1 VWLMMGGSRF
11 LLRLASYFWL
21 LALSVV
27 ITQQLYAQGAG
38 PIKPS
43 TGTVARPRPD
53 AEGTRP
59 PVTEEKIESKFK
71 KQPGEEI
78 QEGAATFRSDVLT
91 VDVPVAVL
99 DNKGRFIPNIPPGN
113 FRVLEDGVPQKLTGF
128 EMGQAPMTVCIV
140 VEFSAQFQSF
150 WSETWYQTLVATQ
163 GFIDT
168 LQPEDYLAIVAYD
181 LRPEIL
187 SDFSANRMDS
197 MQAMRRLQIP
207 AFSES
212 NLYDALQFTLER
224 MEGIEGR
231 KAIVLIASGRD
242 TFSKLNFGEARKIV
256 QNAGI
261 PIYTIGL
268 MQWIREYYD
277 ARGALGAE
285 SRLDFLQADNQ
296 MRTFAKESGGQSFF
310 PRFYGEF
317 PSIYGAIHQAMRN
330 QYSLVYQPT
339 NQERNGEF
347 RRIEVQL
354 VNPASGEALRVVDEK
369 GKPIKYSIVAKRGYN
384 APRPVE

>member
-1 VWLMMGGSRF
+1 MIRF
-11 LLRLASYFWL
+11 PLRFPPVV
-21 LALSVV
+21 LALVAVCLSALL
-27 ITQQLYAQGAG
+27 TQQLWAQGQG
-38 PIKPS
+38 PIQPR

-53 AEGTRP
+53 AEGERP
-59 PVTEEKIESKFK
+59 PADGPKVESKYK
-71 KQPGEEI
+71 KQPGEEAV
-78 QEGAATFRSDVLT
+78 EGAATFRSDVLT

-113 FRVLEDGVPQKLTGF
+113 FRVLEDGVPQKLSGF
-128 EMGQAPMTVCIV
+128 EVGQAPMTVCLV

-168 LQPEDYLAIVAYD
+168 LQPEDYLAIIAYD

-187 SDFSANRMDS
+187 SDFSTNRMDS
-197 MQAMRRLQIP
+197 MEAMRRLQIP
-207 AFSES
+207 GFSES

-231 KAIVLIASGRD
+231 KAVIVIASGMD
-242 TFSKLNFGEARKIV
+242 TFSKLNFGEARKVV

-268 MQWIREYYD
+268 MQWIREYMD
-277 ARGALGAE
+277 SRGMLGPMARM
-285 SRLDFLQADNQ
+285 DFLQADNQ

-317 PSIYGAIHQAMRN
+317 PSIYNAIQQAMRN
-330 QYSLVYQPT
+330 QYNLVYQPT
-339 NQERNGEF
+339 NLERDGKF

-354 VNPASGEALRVVDEK
+354 VNPTTGEPLRVVDAK

-384 APRPVE
+384 GPRPVE

>member
-1 VWLMMGGSRF
+1 MTRLPLF
-11 LLRLASYFWL
+11 LPRLLLTL
-21 LALSVV
+21 LALCLSVSL
-27 ITQQLYAQGAG
+27 TQSLLAQGQG
-38 PIKPS
+38 PIQPR
-43 TGTVARPRPD
+43 TGGVAKPRPD
-53 AEGTRP
+53 AEGERP
-59 PVTEEKIESKFK
+59 PADEQKIDSKYK
-71 KQPGEEI
+71 KPEGEEAV
-78 QEGAATFRSDVLT
+78 EGAATFRSDVLT

-113 FRVLEDGVPQKLTGF
+113 FRVLEDGVPQKLSGF
-128 EMGQAPMTVCIV
+128 EVGQAPMTVCLV
-140 VEFSAQFQSF
+140 VEFSAAFQSF

-187 SDFSANRMDS
+187 SDFSTNRMDA

-231 KAIVLIASGRD
+231 KAVIVIASGMD

-261 PIYTIGL
+261 PIYSIGL
-268 MQWIREYYD
+268 MQWIREWMD
-277 ARGALGAE
+277 SRNMLGPIARM
-285 SRLDFLQADNQ
+285 DFLQADNQ

-317 PSIYGAIHQAMRN
+317 PAIYGAIQQAMRN
-330 QYSLVYQPT
+330 QYNLVYQPT
-339 NQERNGEF
+339 NQERDGKF

-354 VNPASGEALRVVDEK
+354 VNPKTGEALRVVDEK

-384 APRPVE
+384 GPRAVE